1 MTFHTVRWA
10 CQRAVHHDPDDVHLD
25 ADDRG
30 AAGQGSVLHR
40 EGPGA
45 AATDGEWGEA
55 VPRAVRVPGRT
66 HPPLAMGTRGGG
78 AEMDLGSHKSEG
90 WVVGG
95 NGAPHPAPRTDG
107 AMRRRSVS
115 LA

>member
-40 EGPGA
+40 EGLGA

-78 AEMDLGSHKSEG
+78 RKWTL
-90 WVVGG
+90 
-95 NGAPHPAPRTDG
+95 APTNLRAGLLAGTAPPTLHPGRTEP
-107 AMRRRSVS
+107 
-115 LA
+115 